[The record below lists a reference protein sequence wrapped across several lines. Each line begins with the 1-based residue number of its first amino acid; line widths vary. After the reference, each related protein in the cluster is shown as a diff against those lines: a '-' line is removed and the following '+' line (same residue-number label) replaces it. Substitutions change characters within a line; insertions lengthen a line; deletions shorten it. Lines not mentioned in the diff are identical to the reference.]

1 MAIVLPIPHASACHQ
16 AYDSSPSSKVSM
28 QHKFTVLSVFFGLL
42 AVLATGHAA
51 TTKTQEEAKAPARKG
66 GVKITNQQNNS
77 GETPAQRDRR
87 LLRECRGLP
96 NAGACRGYT
105 R

>member
-1 MAIVLPIPHASACHQ
+1 MP
-16 AYDSSPSSKVSM
+16 
-28 QHKFTVLSVFFGLL
+28 
-42 AVLATGHAA
+42 VLATGHAA

-77 GETPAQRDRR
+77 GKHPPNVIE

-96 NAGACRGYT
+96 NAGACRRYT
-105 R
+105 LTECPSDLSTALARDHPDENMCT